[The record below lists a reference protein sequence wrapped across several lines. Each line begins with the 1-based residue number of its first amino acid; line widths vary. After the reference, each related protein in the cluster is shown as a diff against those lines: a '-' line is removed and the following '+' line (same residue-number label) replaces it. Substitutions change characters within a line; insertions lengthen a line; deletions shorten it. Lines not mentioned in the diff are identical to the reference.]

1 MESMIDQVAFGVQS
15 MLAVLVLLFL
25 TALVFKP
32 GYLNL
37 VWRILHAIFT
47 NLTKTTIITLDGD
60 HPKSRSG

>member
-25 TALVFKP
+25 AALVFKP

>member
-1 MESMIDQVAFGVQS
+1 MEPMIDQVAFGVQS
-15 MLAVLVLLFL
+15 MLAVLVLLV
-25 TALVFKP
+25 AIAVVFKP

-47 NLTKTTIITLDGD
+47 NLTKTTIVTVDGD